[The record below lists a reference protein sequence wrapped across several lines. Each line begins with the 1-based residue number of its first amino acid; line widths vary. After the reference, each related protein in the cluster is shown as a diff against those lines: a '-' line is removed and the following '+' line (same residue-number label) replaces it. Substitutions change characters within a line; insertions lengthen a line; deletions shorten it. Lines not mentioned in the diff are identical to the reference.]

1 MDTYYLSENLY
12 IKDDK
17 MYNKKKLIISTNW
30 HKLLKEI
37 GWYKLPT
44 PWIKRL
50 NKMSSIKVKNSP
62 YGVIECGSDGDCFFH
77 CISFALNSIQRY
89 NKDNS
94 RCTCV
99 VDVEEVSIPKDI
111 RDVIDLEPL
120 VENLDISYRDDITD
134 AYEYVRRI
142 KRYNF
147 E

>member
-1 MDTYYLSENLY
+1 MCA
-12 IKDDK
+12 
-17 MYNKKKLIISTNW
+17 
-30 HKLLKEI
+30 
-37 GWYKLPT
+37 G
-44 PWIKRL
+44 
-50 NKMSSIKVKNSP
+50 
-62 YGVIECGSDGDCFFH
+62 
-77 CISFALNSIQRY
+77 Y

-94 RCTCV
+94 RCSCV